1 MQYLIT
7 GAGQIGTQLAR
18 DLIGRHHEVAVLRR
32 SPVPIPGTTLVQGDA
47 GDRELLRE
55 AMAGAEAVFHCT
67 HTRYSAKAWERDLPQ
82 RERAVMDVA
91 AEYGVPVVFPESV
104 YAFGMGAQ
112 HLAEDSPLDPVAP
125 LGRVRAALL
134 RNRAAHPAQTLSVVA
149 ADLLGPT
156 AAPAT
161 SVFLSMVLTPVARGR
176 RAWVLGDP
184 DAPRSATYI
193 PDLTRAMA
201 TAADRAD
208 EFASDGDAVLLAPSL
223 PPLTQRE
230 MARRAAKALHGADG
244 VRPAPPVSRIPAA
257 AFSAA
262 GLFSPMAR
270 ELSNQQYLWRAPAV
284 VGEGRLVRDFDLR
297 PSSWHDVLAEWAAGV
312 NGTSGTPL
320 PAQ

>member
-1 MQYLIT
+1 MQYLVT
-7 GAGQIGTQLAR
+7 GAGQIGTQLAG
-18 DLIGRHHEVAVLRR
+18 DLVGGGHQVSVLRR
-32 SPVPIPGTTLVQGDA
+32 SAVPLPGTTLIRGDA
-47 GDRELLRE
+47 GDRELLRD
-55 AMAGAEAVFHCT
+55 AMTGAEAVFHCT

-104 YAFGMGAQ
+104 YAFGTGARR
-112 HLAEDSPLDPVAP
+112 LAEDSPPDPVAP

-156 AAPAT
+156 AAPGT
-161 SVFLSMVLTPVARGR
+161 SVFLAMVLTPVARGR

-184 DAPRSATYI
+184 DAPRSATYL

-208 EFASDGDAVLLAPSL
+208 EFAPDGDAVLLAPSL
-223 PPLTQRE
+223 PPLAQRE
-230 MARRAAKALHGADG
+230 MARRAAEALHGADG
-244 VRPAPPVSRIPAA
+244 VRPVPPVSRIPAA
-257 AFSAA
+257 VFSAA
-262 GLFSPMAR
+262 GLVSPMAR
-270 ELSNQQYLWRAPAV
+270 ELHNQQYLWRAPAV
-284 VGEGRLVRDFDLR
+284 MGEGRLVRDFDLR
-297 PSSWHDVLAEWAAGV
+297 PSSWDDVLAEWAAGV